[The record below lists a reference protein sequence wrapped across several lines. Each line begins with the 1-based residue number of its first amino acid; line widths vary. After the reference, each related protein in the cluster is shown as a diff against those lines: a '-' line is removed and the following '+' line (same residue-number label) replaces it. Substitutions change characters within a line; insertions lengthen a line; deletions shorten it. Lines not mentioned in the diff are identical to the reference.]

1 MHANGPSSLD
11 GKKISVTLVPNAPA
25 LTIYC
30 EADECYINNNTDW
43 ESGTYSWD
51 PVSATFGIG
60 SLTARWGKVELV
72 LDFSDG
78 TLELYEGSSLPLAK
92 QVDGTFIL
100 SDYPDGEI
108 PFNRFFSGSFAELVA
123 DNHLQLPMIDGLQTS
138 INDQGAFTVSGTA
151 EDFYPETGANS
162 LLSLS
167 QDWVVQ
173 GELFRSTGKEVLISI
188 EAERKAQFQLEVQA
202 GLSNGGIFFNVEY
215 ERLDHEPFGDEWVG
229 NYYSYSNLSV
239 EMRIRNVAI
248 ENTFYV
254 EWLNGTIWETLN
266 ALNWETGALTSSADY
281 FSENALST
289 QLNRW
294 EPMGDFVFN
303 PQMEFK
309 IVDTSDTN
317 IAIDEIGFYS
327 FSVTPSP
334 PASLAGKQIEYQPSG
349 GETSSVPWQELYGS
363 DGYAQ
368 FGFSGSV
375 IERIPY
381 TYAQGVVTYTIFPEE
396 IRLSFETATSGTY
409 EYVEIDGTDLFVDE
423 VGTFSIVVAPT
434 LEVKTDDWQRSETM
448 DSPLSTDYWN
458 IARRTVDKVDYN
470 AGELSFIFANGDLA
484 DNDYPEIEIEYGRTL
499 PLDENWQVVLDDLY
513 ASPSVSNFR
522 IGFDLS
528 LLDSDTEVGCY
539 FNYGDYGFGGRQVNA
554 DVERRGDTYVY
565 RAGAFVRANQDARL
579 QGGVNLRVR
588 HNAASRDLLFEY
600 QPDGASGWTELAR
613 LNLGDGTFAG
623 TNQYGD
629 GVAPI
634 SGEVLSASER
644 FAMDVEV
651 EAGQAT
657 QLGDLEIAGIEIG
670 SYTPPPSID
679 TDGDGLADDV
689 ETDTGVYISAND
701 TGTNPY
707 IPDTD
712 GDGLNDGDEV
722 NIHGSSPIDSDSD
735 DDTILDGIEVRH
747 ATFGFD
753 PAVDSSARLAEFIA
767 AAEELPG
774 VITDAQNEG
783 LSLGGVSLT
792 PDGGNSLSVA
802 FVIEESEDLTS
813 WTTVETI
820 SHSLDTS
827 GTKKFVRVRKPE

>member
-1 MHANGPSSLD
+1 M
-11 GKKISVTLVPNAPA
+11 
-25 LTIYC
+25 
-30 EADECYINNNTDW
+30 
-43 ESGTYSWD
+43 
-51 PVSATFGIG
+51 
-60 SLTARWGKVELV
+60 
-72 LDFSDG
+72 
-78 TLELYEGSSLPLAK
+78 
-92 QVDGTFIL
+92 
-100 SDYPDGEI
+100 
-108 PFNRFFSGSFAELVA
+108 
-123 DNHLQLPMIDGLQTS
+123 
-138 INDQGAFTVSGTA
+138 
-151 EDFYPETGANS
+151 
-162 LLSLS
+162 
-167 QDWVVQ
+167 
-173 GELFRSTGKEVLISI
+173 
-188 EAERKAQFQLEVQA
+188 
-202 GLSNGGIFFNVEY
+202 
-215 ERLDHEPFGDEWVG
+215 
-229 NYYSYSNLSV
+229 
-239 EMRIRNVAI
+239 
-248 ENTFYV
+248 
-254 EWLNGTIWETLN
+254 
-266 ALNWETGALTSSADY
+266 
-281 FSENALST
+281 
-289 QLNRW
+289 
-294 EPMGDFVFN
+294 
-303 PQMEFK
+303 
-309 IVDTSDTN
+309 
-317 IAIDEIGFYS
+317 
-327 FSVTPSP
+327 
-334 PASLAGKQIEYQPSG
+334 
-349 GETSSVPWQELYGS
+349 
-363 DGYAQ
+363 
-368 FGFSGSV
+368 
-375 IERIPY
+375 
-381 TYAQGVVTYTIFPEE
+381 
-396 IRLSFETATSGTY
+396 
-409 EYVEIDGTDLFVDE
+409 
-423 VGTFSIVVAPT
+423 
-434 LEVKTDDWQRSETM
+434 
-448 DSPLSTDYWN
+448 
-458 IARRTVDKVDYN
+458 
-470 AGELSFIFANGDLA
+470 
-484 DNDYPEIEIEYGRTL
+484 
-499 PLDENWQVVLDDLY
+499 
-513 ASPSVSNFR
+513 
-522 IGFDLS
+522 
-528 LLDSDTEVGCY
+528 
-539 FNYGDYGFGGRQVNA
+539 
-554 DVERRGDTYVY
+554 
-565 RAGAFVRANQDARL
+565 
-579 QGGVNLRVR
+579 
-588 HNAASRDLLFEY
+588 FEY

>member
-1 MHANGPSSLD
+1 M
-11 GKKISVTLVPNAPA
+11 KKLTLTSVF
-25 LTIYC
+25 LTI
-30 EADECYINNNTDW
+30 AL
-43 ESGTYSWD
+43 S
-51 PVSATFGIG
+51 VSAVTFSGIASTNITG
-60 SLTARWGKVELV
+60 AVT
-72 LDFSDG
+72 
-78 TLELYEGSSLPLAK
+78 GSS
-92 QVDGTFIL
+92 
-100 SDYPDGEI
+100 
-108 PFNRFFSGSFAELVA
+108 
-123 DNHLQLPMIDGLQTS
+123 
-138 INDQGAFTVSGTA
+138 
-151 EDFYPETGANS
+151 
-162 LLSLS
+162 
-167 QDWVVQ
+167 
-173 GELFRSTGKEVLISI
+173 
-188 EAERKAQFQLEVQA
+188 
-202 GLSNGGIFFNVEY
+202 
-215 ERLDHEPFGDEWVG
+215 
-229 NYYSYSNLSV
+229 SYV
-239 EMRIRNVAI
+239 
-248 ENTFYV
+248 
-254 EWLNGTIWETLN
+254 
-266 ALNWETGALTSSADY
+266 
-281 FSENALST
+281 
-289 QLNRW
+289 
-294 EPMGDFVFN
+294 
-303 PQMEFK
+303 
-309 IVDTSDTN
+309 IVDTNNDGLAFDGSVAGDTFTLNSFVGTSDDYVIGYNAVASSFAVSILSGRANFTLDTN
-317 IAIDEIGFYS
+317 GVSANDAFYIVTFGS
-327 FSVTPSP
+327 ETTASVTAIAGLGFNVFTAENWLVPGANGDVLTY
-334 PASLAGKQIEYQPSG
+334 PANFTQFDSQNLTAQTVAVSEPFTIAALAGLQIEYQPSG

-381 TYAQGVVTYTIFPEE
+381 TYAQGVVTYTIFDEE

-409 EYVEIDGTDLFVDE
+409 EYVELDGADLFVDE

-458 IARRTVDKVDYN
+458 TALRTVDGVEYN
-470 AGELSFIFANGDLA
+470 AGELSFIFANGGEPGEE
-484 DNDYPEIEIEYGRTL
+484 DYPEIEIEYGRTL